1 MIKAINP
8 RVYRNA
14 ARNILNGSDRYA
26 CPALGRA
33 TNYRIYYRQAY
44 TAAFAELFKPDGMW
58 NGDLWWGN
66 DMKEHR
72 EQRALALL
80 LMVQILKS
88 DKKKRKAKR

>member
-14 ARNILNGSDRYA
+14 ARNIINGDDRYA

-33 TNYRIYYRQAY
+33 TKYNIDYRRAY
-44 TAAFAELFKPDGMW
+44 TTAFAELFKPDGMW

-80 LMVQILKS
+80 LMVQITKS
-88 DKKKRKAKR
+88 NKKRRKTRK